1 MKPAEWFFGISLLLA
16 GLTYLFLL
24 LVRKKEND
32 GSNSIVKYGLPKDQE
47 EGSSVSNR
55 SDTRDS
61 KNPKT
66 NILEVFDY
74 NGIKIMHE
82 NGIYT
87 VNTGGEIEVYAS
99 WQTLPSRYQ
108 RMVKEMDHRATGEK
122 KAGKY
127 YMEIL
132 NGVYYVIFPDGKK
145 QKYKH
150 FEEIPEKIRK
160 NLGY

>member
-1 MKPAEWFFGISLLLA
+1 MKPAEWFFATSLLFA
-16 GLTYLFLL
+16 GFIYLFLL
-24 LVRKKEND
+24 FVRKKEK
-32 GSNSIVKYGLPKDQE
+32 GARNSIVKYSLPKEDLN
-47 EGSSVSNR
+47 SSLNR
-55 SDTRDS
+55 AEAKETIT
-61 KNPKT
+61 PKT
-66 NILEVFDY
+66 NVLEVFDY

-87 VNTGGEIEVYAS
+87 VNTGGEIEVYGS

-132 NGVYYVIFPDGKK
+132 NGIYYVIFPDGKK
-145 QKYKH
+145 HKYKH
-150 FEEIPEKIRK
+150 FEDIPEKIRK

>member
-1 MKPAEWFFGISLLLA
+1 MKPTEWFFGISLLLA
-16 GLTYLFLL
+16 GLIYLFLL
-24 LVRKKEND
+24 LVRKKEKT
-32 GSNSIVKYGLPKDQE
+32 GNSTVKYVLPKE
-47 EGSSVSNR
+47 ETASAQNR
-55 SDTRDS
+55 SDSRDS
-61 KNPKT
+61 KNPRT

-150 FEEIPEKIRK
+150 FEDIPEKIRK

>member
-1 MKPAEWFFGISLLLA
+1 MKPAEWFFVLSLLFA
-16 GLTYLFLL
+16 GLIYLFLL
-24 LVRKKEND
+24 LVKRKEKD
-32 GSNSIVKYGLPKDQE
+32 TSNSIVKYSLPKEDLN
-47 EGSSVSNR
+47 SSINR
-55 SDTRDS
+55 TSDSEDS
-61 KNPKT
+61 RNSKMNV
-66 NILEVFDY
+66 LEVFDY

-87 VNTGGEIEVYAS
+87 VNTGGEIEVYGS
-99 WQTLPSRYQ
+99 WQALPSRYQ

-145 QKYKH
+145 HKYKR
-150 FEEIPEKIRK
+150 FEDIPEKIRK

>member
-1 MKPAEWFFGISLLLA
+1 MKPAEWFFIISLFLA
-16 GLTYLFLL
+16 GLIYLFLL
-24 LVRKKEND
+24 LVRKKEKTE
-32 GSNSIVKYGLPKDQE
+32 SNSVVKYSLPKEDPNA
-47 EGSSVSNR
+47 SINR
-55 SDTRDS
+55 GADS
-61 KNPKT
+61 RENKNSKT

-87 VNTGGEIEVYAS
+87 VNTGGEIEVYGS

-145 QKYKH
+145 HKYKH
-150 FEEIPEKIRK
+150 FEDIPEKIRK

>member
-1 MKPAEWFFGISLLLA
+1 MVFCTEPFVCGF
-16 GLTYLFLL
+16 YLSVSSFCEEE
-24 LVRKKEND
+24 RK
-32 GSNSIVKYGLPKDQE
+32 SAHNSIVKYSFPKDDLN
-47 EGSSVSNR
+47 SSINR
-55 SDTRDS
+55 ISDLRES
-61 KNPKT
+61 KNSKT
-66 NILEVFDY
+66 NVLEVFDY

-87 VNTGGEIEVYAS
+87 VNTGGEIEVYGS

-132 NGVYYVIFPDGKK
+132 NGIYYVIFPDGKN
-145 QKYKH
+145 
-150 FEEIPEKIRK
+150 INTDISKIFPKRS
-160 NLGY
+160 GRI

>member
-16 GLTYLFLL
+16 GFIYLFLL
-24 LVRKKEND
+24 LVRKKEKT
-32 GSNSIVKYGLPKDQE
+32 GNSTVKYTLPKE
-47 EGSSVSNR
+47 ETASAQNR
-55 SDTRDS
+55 SDSRDS

-87 VNTGGEIEVYAS
+87 VNTGGEIEVYGS

-150 FEEIPEKIRK
+150 FEDIPEKIRK

>member
-1 MKPAEWFFGISLLLA
+1 MNPAEWFFVLSLLFA
-16 GLTYLFLL
+16 GLIYLFLL
-24 LVRKKEND
+24 LVKRKEKD
-32 GSNSIVKYGLPKDQE
+32 TSNSIVKYSLPKEDLN
-47 EGSSVSNR
+47 SSINR
-55 SDTRDS
+55 TSDSEDS
-61 KNPKT
+61 RNSKMNV
-66 NILEVFDY
+66 LEVFDY

-87 VNTGGEIEVYAS
+87 VNTGGEIEVYGS
-99 WQTLPSRYQ
+99 WQALPSRYQ

-132 NGVYYVIFPDGKK
+132 NGVYYVIFPDGKNHN
-145 QKYKH
+145 YNR
-150 FEEIPEKIRK
+150 FEDIPEKIRK

>member
-1 MKPAEWFFGISLLLA
+1 MKSAEWFFVLSLLFA
-16 GLTYLFLL
+16 GFIYLFLL
-24 LVRKKEND
+24 FVRRKEKNAH
-32 GSNSIVKYGLPKDQE
+32 NSIVKYSFPKDDLNF
-47 EGSSVSNR
+47 SINR
-55 SDTRDS
+55 ISDS
-61 KNPKT
+61 GENKNPKT
-66 NILEVFDY
+66 NVLEVFDY

-87 VNTGGEIEVYAS
+87 VNTGGEIEVYGS

-132 NGVYYVIFPDGKK
+132 NGIYYVIFPDGKK
-145 QKYKH
+145 HKYRH
-150 FEEIPEKIRK
+150 FEDIPEKIRK

>member
-1 MKPAEWFFGISLLLA
+1 MKPAEWFFVLSLLFA
-16 GLTYLFLL
+16 GFIYLFLL
-24 LVRKKEND
+24 FVRRKEK
-32 GSNSIVKYGLPKDQE
+32 SAHNSIVKYSFPKDDLN
-47 EGSSVSNR
+47 SSTDR
-55 SDTRDS
+55 ISDLRES
-61 KNPKT
+61 KNSKT
-66 NILEVFDY
+66 NVLEVFDY

-87 VNTGGEIEVYAS
+87 VNTGGEIEVYGS
-99 WQTLPSRYQ
+99 WRTLPSRYQ

-145 QKYKH
+145 HKYRH
-150 FEEIPEKIRK
+150 FEDIPEKVRK

>member
-1 MKPAEWFFGISLLLA
+1 MKPAEWFFGISLVFA
-16 GLTYLFLL
+16 GLIYLFLL
-24 LVRKKEND
+24 LVRKKETS
-32 GSNSIVKYGLPKDQE
+32 GGNSVVKYSLPKE
-47 EGSSVSNR
+47 EENSR
-55 SDTRDS
+55 SKISESRETP
-61 KNPKT
+61 KNKT

-74 NGIKIMHE
+74 NGIKILHE

-87 VNTGGEIEVYAS
+87 VNAGGEIEVYAS

-145 QKYKH
+145 HKYKR

>member
-1 MKPAEWFFGISLLLA
+1 MKPTEWFFGISLLLA
-16 GLTYLFLL
+16 GLIYLFLL
-24 LVRKKEND
+24 LVRKKEKT
-32 GSNSIVKYGLPKDQE
+32 GNSTVKYVLPKE
-47 EGSSVSNR
+47 ETASAQNR
-55 SDTRDS
+55 SDSRDS

-66 NILEVFDY
+66 KILEVFDY

-150 FEEIPEKIRK
+150 FEDIPEKIRK

>member
-1 MKPAEWFFGISLLLA
+1 MKPAEWFFVLSLLFA
-16 GLTYLFLL
+16 GFIYLFLL
-24 LVRKKEND
+24 FVRRKEK
-32 GSNSIVKYGLPKDQE
+32 SAHNSIVKYSFPKD
-47 EGSSVSNR
+47 GLNSSTDRIPDPGEN
-55 SDTRDS
+55 
-61 KNPKT
+61 KNSKT
-66 NILEVFDY
+66 NVLEVFDY

-87 VNTGGEIEVYAS
+87 VNTGGEIEVYGS
-99 WQTLPSRYQ
+99 WRTLPSRYQ

-145 QKYKH
+145 HKYRH
-150 FEEIPEKIRK
+150 FEDIPEKVRK

>member
-1 MKPAEWFFGISLLLA
+1 MKPAEWFFVLSLLFA
-16 GLTYLFLL
+16 GFIYLFLL
-24 LVRKKEND
+24 FVRRKEK
-32 GSNSIVKYGLPKDQE
+32 SAHNSIVKYSFPKD
-47 EGSSVSNR
+47 GLNSSTDR
-55 SDTRDS
+55 ISDPREN
-61 KNPKT
+61 KNSKT
-66 NILEVFDY
+66 NVLEVFDY

-87 VNTGGEIEVYAS
+87 VNTGGEIEVYGS
-99 WQTLPSRYQ
+99 WRTLPSRYQ

-145 QKYKH
+145 HKYRH
-150 FEEIPEKIRK
+150 FEDIPEKVRK

>member
-1 MKPAEWFFGISLLLA
+1 MKSAEWFFVLSLLFA
-16 GLTYLFLL
+16 GFIYLFLL
-24 LVRKKEND
+24 FVRRKEKNAH
-32 GSNSIVKYGLPKDQE
+32 NSIVKYSFPKDDLNF
-47 EGSSVSNR
+47 SINR
-55 SDTRDS
+55 ISDPGEN

-66 NILEVFDY
+66 NVLEVFDY

-87 VNTGGEIEVYAS
+87 VNTGGEIEVYGS

-132 NGVYYVIFPDGKK
+132 NGIYYVIFPDGKK
-145 QKYKH
+145 HKYRH
-150 FEEIPEKIRK
+150 FEDIPEKIRK

>member
-1 MKPAEWFFGISLLLA
+1 MKPAEWFFVLSLLFA
-16 GLTYLFLL
+16 GFIYLFLL
-24 LVRKKEND
+24 FVRRKEK
-32 GSNSIVKYGLPKDQE
+32 SAHNSIVKYSFPKDDLN
-47 EGSSVSNR
+47 SSTDR
-55 SDTRDS
+55 ISDLRES
-61 KNPKT
+61 KNSKT
-66 NILEVFDY
+66 NVLEVFDY

-87 VNTGGEIEVYAS
+87 VNTGGEIEVYGS
-99 WQTLPSRYQ
+99 WPTLPSRYQ

-145 QKYKH
+145 HKYRH
-150 FEEIPEKIRK
+150 FEDIPEKVRK